1 MELVLIVLAV
11 VLLFYLTRSEKLVGT
26 MVDDSQYTKTVASV
40 TPDKNQT
47 MIFLAK
53 DYLQKYMNIC
63 AYCVETRSVQ
73 QMTNIQDNSVK
84 YRCSY
89 MFVVFGGFPY
99 GIAVNTEIVLDP
111 TPKVLLLSTQPLS
124 SAESAKIS
132 PYTVEVAQPFL
143 SYDEIYASIKPQKLP
158 TVS

>member
-11 VLLFYLTRSEKLVGT
+11 VLLFYLTRSEKLVGA
-26 MVDDSQYTKTVASV
+26 VDDSQYTKTVASV

-84 YRCSY
+84 FRCSY
-89 MFVVFGGFPY
+89 TFVVFGGFPY
-99 GIAVNTEIVLDP
+99 GITVNTEIVLDP
-111 TPKVLLLSTQPLS
+111 TPKVLLLSTQPLT
-124 SAESAKIS
+124 SAEGAKIS
-132 PYTVEVAQPFL
+132 PYTLEVAQPFL
-143 SYDEIYASIKPQKLP
+143 SYDEIHASIKPQKLP
-158 TVS
+158 IVS

>member
-26 MVDDSQYTKTVASV
+26 MTDDSQYTKTVASV

-47 MIFLAK
+47 MIFLAR
-53 DYLQKYMNIC
+53 DYLKKYMNIC
-63 AYCVETRSVQ
+63 AYCVETSSVQ
-73 QMTNIQDNSVK
+73 QMTNIQDNSIK
-84 YRCSY
+84 FRCSY
-89 MFVVFGGFPY
+89 TFVVFGGFPY
-99 GIAVNTEIVLDP
+99 GITVNAEIVLDP
-111 TPKVLLLSTQPLS
+111 VPKVLLLSTQPLTS
-124 SAESAKIS
+124 VEGAKIA
-132 PYTVEVAQPFL
+132 PYTLEVAQPFL